1 MGCSRHNDDK
11 RRIPHRL
18 YSRRMPSAAKRA
30 TENHARSSL
39 LPYVRVYRLSVLHEF
54 EHEQVQRTG
63 IYLSGLTIADEN
75 RRMNP
80 IGVRNES

>member
-1 MGCSRHNDDK
+1 MGCSRRNDDK

-39 LPYVRVYRLSVLHEF
+39 LSNAHVYRLSAFHDF
-54 EHEQVQRTG
+54 EDEHVQRTD
-63 IYLSGLTIADEN
+63 IYLSGLTIADED
-75 RRMNP
+75 RGTNP